1 MKHVFIINPHAGK
14 GRIADL
20 ALRIRTLLHEHGKD
34 HPGTRFEI
42 VMTRYPGHATEIAR
56 EVSSRET
63 SRIYAVGGDGTI
75 NEVLNGM
82 AESDSSLACIPVGTG
97 GDFVQHLMGAS
108 HPMDILRDTI
118 AGTEAVVDVGRIN
131 DRYFLNVAN
140 LGFDAKVNANAQRFK
155 KLPLVSARFAYYGGI
170 LTSLT
175 DLSPVTVRLTCN
187 GETRTLDLFLMAVC
201 NGTTYGGGY
210 LIAPQASITDGLF
223 DVIEVGPLRL
233 RQIIEYLPKLKNGTH
248 IGLPG
253 ISRFQTD
260 RFQLSADSDLI
271 ISVDGET
278 MYCREVDLQLRAGQ
292 IRLVRPVTPRDP
304 AEDRG
309 SVR

>member
-14 GRIADL
+14 GKIADL

-42 VMTRYPGHATEIAR
+42 VMTQYPGHASEIAR
-56 EVSSRET
+56 EYSSRET
-63 SRIYAVGGDGTI
+63 CRIYAVGGDGTI

-82 AESDSSLACIPVGTG
+82 AETDSSLACIPVGTG
-97 GDFVQHLMGAS
+97 NDFVGHLMGS
-108 HPMDILRDTI
+108 FRPMDILRDTI
-118 AGTEAVVDVGRIN
+118 AGIEQVVDVGKIN

-155 KLPLVSARFAYYGGI
+155 KLPLVPTRLAYYGGI

-175 DLSPVTVRLTCN
+175 DLSPVTVRLTLG
-187 GETRTLDLFLMAVC
+187 GETRIVQLFLMAVC

-223 DVIEVGPLRL
+223 DVIEVGPLKL
-233 RQIIEYLPKLKNGTH
+233 RQIIDYLPKLKTGTH

-260 RFQLSADSDLI
+260 RFQISSDSDLI

-278 MYCREVDLQLRAGQ
+278 MYSREVDLQLKAGQ
-292 IRLVRPVTPRDP
+292 IRLVRPAFP
-304 AEDRG
+304 ADHSG
-309 SVR
+309 SAGGVR